1 MTPKKN
7 LNFEEARNAIFNA
20 ARRPITNHFESR
32 SLFSSSEQRGV
43 YDNIWDATV
52 LIKELYILYYVNVDS
67 IWVSVLIRQ
76 DGSSG
81 PVLTCGVCLLLQYLQ
96 PVQKWIQVRES
107 ILIASRMRCRIC
119 ESAVSSRNNVEIV
132 SLFLSC
138 DNSVGQTHQSV
149 SGFRLR

>member
-52 LIKELYILYYVNVDS
+52 LIKELYILYYVNVVS